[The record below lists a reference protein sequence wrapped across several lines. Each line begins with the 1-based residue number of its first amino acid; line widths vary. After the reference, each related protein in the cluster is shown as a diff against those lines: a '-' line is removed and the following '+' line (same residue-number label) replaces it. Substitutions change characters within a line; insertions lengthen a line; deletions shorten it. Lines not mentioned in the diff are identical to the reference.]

1 MQNRMADKE
10 RGVGGMA
17 ERGNPI
23 PTKLKQ
29 DAIVEA
35 IFEVRFDTPTTA
47 IPEIFLG
54 RLADHQPWKGFEQRR
69 LPASQLPAQLRQ
81 VDPNLRY
88 QPLIELATLAKDR
101 SVRIGPQVLSYHRLK
116 PYVGWERF
124 KPELL
129 EAVDGL
135 FAKAPGLKIQR
146 LGLRYMNALR
156 ADVHTI
162 KSISDLDLRLTI
174 AGDNVPGNVNV
185 NFTIDVSND
194 TQCTVRIA
202 TSEFVQGDL
211 PPNTSVY
218 IDVDVFTKNDFR
230 TKDQNVVKTWI
241 EFAHSQEK
249 QHFFRLLPQPTIELL
264 KEI

>member
-1 MQNRMADKE
+1 MA
-10 RGVGGMA
+10 G
-17 ERGNPI
+17 RGNQI

-35 IFEVRFDTPTTA
+35 LFELRFDTATTA

-54 RLADHQPWKGFEQRR
+54 RLADHQPWNGFEQRR
-69 LPASQLPAQLRQ
+69 MPASQIPSLLRQ

-88 QPLIELATLAKDR
+88 QPLIELASVAKDR

-135 FAKAPGLKIQR
+135 FAKAPGLNIQR

-156 ADVHTI
+156 TDVHTI
-162 KSISDLDLRLTI
+162 KSIADLDLTLTI
-174 AGDNVPGNVNV
+174 AGDCVPGNVNV
-185 NFTIDVSND
+185 NFTVDVSND

-202 TSEFVQGDL
+202 TFEFVQGDL
-211 PPNTSVY
+211 PPNTSLYV
-218 IDVDVFTKNDFR
+218 DVDVFTKEDFR
-230 TKDQNVVKTWI
+230 TKDRNVVKNWI
-241 EFAHSQEK
+241 EFAHSKEK
-249 QHFFRLLPQPTIELL
+249 EQFFRLLPQATIELI

>member
-1 MQNRMADKE
+1 MAQ
-10 RGVGGMA
+10 
-17 ERGNPI
+17 RGNPI

-35 IFEVRFDTPTTA
+35 LFEVRFDTPTTA

-54 RLADHQPWKGFEQRR
+54 RLADYQPWKSLEQRR
-69 LPASQLPAQLRQ
+69 MPASQFPAPLRQ

-88 QPLIELATLAKDR
+88 QPLIELASVAKDR
-101 SVRIGPQVLSYHRLK
+101 SVRIGSQVLSYHRLK
-116 PYVGWERF
+116 PYVGWEKF
-124 KPELL
+124 KAEIL

-135 FAKAPGLKIQR
+135 FAKAPGLGIRR

-162 KSISDLDLRLTI
+162 KSISDLDLTLTI

-185 NFTIDVSND
+185 NFTVDVSNN

-211 PPNTSVY
+211 PPNTSLYV
-218 IDVDVFTKNDFR
+218 DVDVFTKDDFR
-230 TKDQNVVKTWI
+230 TMDQNVVTNWI
-241 EFAHSQEK
+241 EFAHSKEK
-249 QHFFRLLPQPTIELL
+249 EQFFRLLPQATIELL

>member
-1 MQNRMADKE
+1 MADKE
-10 RGVGGMA
+10 KGKSSMA
-17 ERGNPI
+17 QHGTRI

-35 IFEVRFDTPTTA
+35 VFEARFDAPTSA
-47 IPEIFLG
+47 VREVFLG
-54 RLADHQPWKGFEQRR
+54 RLADHQPWQGLEQRR
-69 LPASQLPAQLRQ
+69 MPASQVPALLLQ

-88 QPLIELATLAKDR
+88 QPLIELASVAKDR
-101 SVRIGPQVLSYHRLK
+101 SVRIGSRALSYHRLK

-124 KPELL
+124 KPEIL
-129 EAVDGL
+129 EAVEGL
-135 FAKAPGLKIQR
+135 FAKAPGLSIQR

-162 KSISDLDLRLTI
+162 KSISDLDLTLVI

-185 NFTIDVSND
+185 NFTVDVSND

-211 PPNTSVY
+211 PPNTSLYV
-218 IDVDVFTKNDFR
+218 DVDVFTKDDFR
-230 TKDQNVVKTWI
+230 TKDQNVVVNWI
-241 EFAHSQEK
+241 EFAHSKEK
-249 QHFFRLLPQPTIELL
+249 EQFFRLLPQTTIELL